1 MPLVD
6 NVELYSPGTGHEFQT
21 WRRSLLENDLYI
33 TDNQG
38 DEWNTSF
45 YGKCITIIS
54 PVGPDGGKMRVIID
68 GNDHGL
74 VNLYSEVEKHQE
86 KVFFHKF
93 ARKGKHTIQI
103 ICADGKAAID
113 ALIID

>member
-1 MPLVD
+1 MIL
-6 NVELYSPGTGHEFQT
+6 
-21 WRRSLLENDLYI
+21 SLLFVLLTIYPGEDK
-33 TDNQG
+33 DM
-38 DEWNTSF
+38 WNLPEF
-45 YGKCITIIS
+45 N
-54 PVGPDGGKMRVIID
+54 
-68 GNDHGL
+68 NDHGL

-86 KVFFHKF
+86 KVFCHKF

>member
-1 MPLVD
+1 
-6 NVELYSPGTGHEFQT
+6 
-21 WRRSLLENDLYI
+21 
-33 TDNQG
+33 
-38 DEWNTSF
+38 
-45 YGKCITIIS
+45 
-54 PVGPDGGKMRVIID
+54 MRVIID

-86 KVFFHKF
+86 KVFCHKF